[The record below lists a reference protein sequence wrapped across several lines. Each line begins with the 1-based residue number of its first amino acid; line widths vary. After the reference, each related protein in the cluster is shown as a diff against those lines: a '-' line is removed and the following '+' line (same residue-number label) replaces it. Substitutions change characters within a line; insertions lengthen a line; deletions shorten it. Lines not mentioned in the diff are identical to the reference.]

1 MKNHKHKY
9 KYKTTKGNTIT
20 KQLGSDPRSLPHPKA
35 LYAHNAADWAF
46 WPSCKQI
53 RNYSL
58 IHLISHHFFWS
69 CNMTCLK
76 NYQFIFY
83 HSFYKSLLLCW
94 WILLGLKLWAIC
106 HFYLIYPL
114 IQIRNTYSIDFILD
128 IPIMQRILLIRDV
141 DWNMAWV
148 ETKCWLLEPFVL
160 CWRFLLGIWRIF
172 PPSLPR
178 WQMFV

>member
-1 MKNHKHKY
+1 M
-9 KYKTTKGNTIT
+9 
-20 KQLGSDPRSLPHPKA
+20 
-35 LYAHNAADWAF
+35 YAHNAADWAF

-58 IHLISHHFFWS
+58 IQTKSKTKTLYMLTMQLTDQRVNKQQTIPWFIHLMSQQSFWS
-69 CNMTCLK
+69 CKIWHDLK
-76 NYQFIFY
+76 KLSIHFL
-83 HSFYKSLLLCW
+83 SLLL
-94 WILLGLKLWAIC
+94 LYFRFKLWAIC

-114 IQIRNTYSIDFILD
+114 IQIRNIYSIDFIFILD
-128 IPIMQRILLIRDV
+128 IPIMQTILLIRDV
-141 DWNMAWV
+141 DWSMAWV